1 MSLEIHL
8 RIEHNELLLE
18 AFSVWAREVVFLKV
32 QLKRIVVDIIL
43 LLSAAFSAVTDMA
56 TLVLVPAMCVQLVVS
71 IEALPT
77 EAALRVTLE
86 TTLID
91 SARVVVAELLV
102 LSQLSKREELVFVG
116 EDFLVSRTQIARTS

>member
-1 MSLEIHL
+1 MSLEIHF

-56 TLVLVPAMCVQLVVS
+56 TLVLVPAMCVKLVVS
-71 IEALPT
+71 VEALTT
-77 EAALRVTLE
+77 EAALRMTLE

>member
-18 AFSVWAREVVFLKV
+18 AFSLWAGEVVF
-32 QLKRIVVDIIL
+32 LKRIVVDIIL

-56 TLVLVPAMCVQLVVS
+56 TLVLVPAMCVKLVVS
-71 IEALPT
+71 VEALTT
-77 EAALRVTLE
+77 EAALRMTLE

>member
-1 MSLEIHL
+1 
-8 RIEHNELLLE
+8 
-18 AFSVWAREVVFLKV
+18 
-32 QLKRIVVDIIL
+32 
-43 LLSAAFSAVTDMA
+43 MA

-86 TTLID
+86 ATLID

-102 LSQLSKREELVFVG
+102 LSELSKREELVFVG
-116 EDFLVSRTQIARTS
+116 EDFLVSCT

>member
-1 MSLEIHL
+1 
-8 RIEHNELLLE
+8 
-18 AFSVWAREVVFLKV
+18 
-32 QLKRIVVDIIL
+32 
-43 LLSAAFSAVTDMA
+43 MA
-56 TLVLVPAMCVQLVVS
+56 TLVLVPAMCVKLVVS
-71 IEALPT
+71 VEALPT

-102 LSQLSKREELVFVG
+102 LSELSKREELVFVG